1 YQKIPPLFCR
11 IYSSVAMKSR
21 DRQPVMIYSASCPYK
36 LAALGIDRLN
46 EQVPDEP
53 LRGEAPHHNSRVDS
67 LMYCPS
73 CSTHSMDGAK
83 FCKSCGMNLSVIT
96 QALNGGV
103 VISDPIRDREFKR
116 ARKSISDGIHGSTIG
131 AALLVAAA
139 LLYFLIHTTPW
150 IYPVALVLAL
160 GGIIKLFRSIGSIVD
175 AKVGPKLLDPA
186 LQPRATG
193 GLSGQ
198 SLAPNVR
205 TSQRLSAGPVG
216 STRAISMEGEAG
228 GTPISSDVPGETFA
242 RPMTGRINREHSSPL
257 RSFDKDDDLMS
268 KLRN

>member
-1 YQKIPPLFCR
+1 
-11 IYSSVAMKSR
+11 
-21 DRQPVMIYSASCPYK
+21 
-36 LAALGIDRLN
+36 
-46 EQVPDEP
+46 
-53 LRGEAPHHNSRVDS
+53 
-67 LMYCPS
+67 MYCPT

-103 VISDPIRDREFKR
+103 VISDPFRDREFKR
-116 ARKSISDGIHGSTIG
+116 ARKSISDGIHGSAIG

-139 LLYFLIHTTPW
+139 LLYFLLRTTPW
-150 IYPVALVLAL
+150 IYPVSLMLAL
-160 GGIIKLFRSIGSIVD
+160 GGIIKLFRSVGSIID

-193 GLSGQ
+193 GLNSSQ
-198 SLAPNVR
+198 SFPATIRP
-205 TSQRLSAGPVG
+205 SQRLNAGQPAH
-216 STRAISMEGEAG
+216 TRAMSMENEAG
-228 GTPISSDVPGETFA
+228 GGTPVPSEAPPETFA
-242 RPMTGRINREHSSPL
+242 RPVTGRINREHSSPL